1 MAWELCCSLYLYLMR
16 VSASGGYVGM
26 CVLGCG
32 CCCRWRWSKDEV
44 MGIVGAVEE
53 EEEVVERERGVVEE
67 ARWCC

>member
-1 MAWELCCSLYLYLMR
+1 
-16 VSASGGYVGM
+16 M